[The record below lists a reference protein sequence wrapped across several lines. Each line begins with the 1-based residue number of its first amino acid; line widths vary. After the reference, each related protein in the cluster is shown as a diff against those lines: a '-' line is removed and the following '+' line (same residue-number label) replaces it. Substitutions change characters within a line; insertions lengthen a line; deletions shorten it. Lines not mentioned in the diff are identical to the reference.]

1 MIAGPAVA
9 LLLAASCASS
19 AVSPSASGSS
29 PDTGGATPASTTAT
43 APGATTPPESS
54 AEGDGTAAAPEAPAG
69 PNQLPV
75 VTVIDVETGDEV
87 ALESFAPADKPLI
100 LWLWAPH

>member
-1 MIAGPAVA
+1 MASVTVTGGGPSSAPPSAPPAVGGVGPA
-9 LLLAASCASS
+9 
-19 AVSPSASGSS
+19 SPEGGEVPESS
-29 PDTGGATPASTTAT
+29 P
-43 APGATTPPESS
+43 PGATTPPESS